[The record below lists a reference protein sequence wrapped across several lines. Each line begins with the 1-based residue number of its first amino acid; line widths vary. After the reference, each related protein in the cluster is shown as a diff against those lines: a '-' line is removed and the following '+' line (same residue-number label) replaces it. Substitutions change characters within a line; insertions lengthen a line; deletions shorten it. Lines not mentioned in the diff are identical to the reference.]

1 MSIIIKT
8 KEEIEIIRE
17 CGKRLATVLNKTAL
31 LVRPG
36 ISTLELDEYAEKLI
50 REYGDK
56 PAFKNYKPYGAK
68 TPFPATLCISVN
80 DEVVHGI
87 PKADCILKEGD
98 IVSLDCGINHRG
110 YFTDMAITVAVG
122 KISKEDKKLLEI
134 TREALMIGIKAAKIG
149 KRVGD
154 IGYAIESFVRKQ
166 KHNYGIVDILS
177 GHGVGKYIHEDP
189 FVPNFG
195 DKNTGEKLVEG
206 MVLALE
212 PMLNLGTKNVFL
224 DKGDNWTFKTRDGK
238 KSAHFELTIAVG
250 KNGGEILTIAK

>member
-1 MSIIIKT
+1 MAIIIKT

-17 CGKRLATVLNKTAL
+17 GGKHLAYVLSEVAKKVA
-31 LVRPG
+31 PG
-36 ISTLELDEYAEKLI
+36 VSTKELDEYAEKLI
-50 REYGDK
+50 RELGDI

-68 TPFPATLCISVN
+68 TPFPATLCVSIN

-87 PKADCILKEGD
+87 PTNRILKEGD
-98 IVSLDCGINHRG
+98 IVALDCGVKHKG
-110 YFTDMAITVAVG
+110 YFTDMAITVPVG

-134 TREALMIGIKAAKIG
+134 TREALMIGVKAAKIG

-206 MVLALE
+206 MVIAIE
-212 PMLNLGTKNVFL
+212 PMLNMGTKNVFL
-224 DKGDNWTFKTRDGK
+224 DKADDWTFKTRDSK
-238 KSAHFELTIAVG
+238 NSAHFELTIAVG
-250 KNGGEILTIAK
+250 KNGGEILTKV

>member
-1 MSIIIKT
+1 MAIIIKT

-17 CGKRLATVLNKTAL
+17 GGKHLAYVLSEVAKKVA
-31 LVRPG
+31 PG
-36 ISTLELDEYAEKLI
+36 VSTKELDEYAEKLI
-50 REYGDK
+50 RELGDI

-68 TPFPATLCISVN
+68 TPFPATLCVSIN

-87 PKADCILKEGD
+87 PTNRILKEGD
-98 IVSLDCGINHRG
+98 IVALDCGVKHKG
-110 YFTDMAITVAVG
+110 YFTDMAITVPVG

-134 TREALMIGIKAAKIG
+134 TREALMIGVKAAKIG

-206 MVLALE
+206 MVIAIE
-212 PMLNLGTKNVFL
+212 PMLNMGTKNVFL
-224 DKGDNWTFKTRDGK
+224 DKADDWTFKTRDGK
-238 KSAHFELTIAVG
+238 NSAHFELTIAVG
-250 KNGGEILTIAK
+250 KNGGEILTKM

>member
-17 CGKRLATVLNKTAL
+17 CAKRLATVLNKTVA

-36 ISTLELDEYAEKLI
+36 ISTMELDEYAEKLI

-87 PKADCILKEGD
+87 PTNRILQEGD
-98 IVSLDCGINHRG
+98 IVAIDCGINHRG
-110 YFTDMAITVAVG
+110 YFADMAISVG
-122 KISKEDKKLLEI
+122 VGEISKEDKKLLEI
-134 TREALMIGIKAAKIG
+134 TREALNIGIKQAKIG

-154 IGYAIESFVRKQ
+154 IGFAIENFVHKQ
-166 KHNYGIVDILS
+166 KHKYGIVDILS

-189 FVPNFG
+189 FIPNFG
-195 DKNTGEKLVEG
+195 EKGTGEKLVEG
-206 MVLALE
+206 MVVAIE

-224 DKGDNWTFKTRDGK
+224 DKDDWTFKTRDGK
-238 KSAHFELTIAVG
+238 RSAHFEHTVLITE
-250 KNGGEILTIAK
+250 KGGEILTKEK

>member
-1 MSIIIKT
+1 MSIILKT

-17 CGKRLATVLNKTAL
+17 GGKILAYVLNATAKK
-31 LVRPG
+31 VVPG
-36 ISTLELDEYAEKLI
+36 ISTLELDQYAESLI
-50 REYGDK
+50 REKGGK

-68 TPFPATLCISVN
+68 TPFPATLCVSIN

-87 PKADCILKEGD
+87 PTNRILKEGD
-98 IVSLDCGINHRG
+98 IIALDCGVNYKG
-110 YFTDMAITVAVG
+110 YFTDMAITVGVG
-122 KISKEDKKLLEI
+122 EISKEDKKLLEI
-134 TREALMIGIKAAKIG
+134 TREALMIGVKAAKIG

-206 MVLALE
+206 MVIAIE
-212 PMLNLGTKNVFL
+212 PMLNMGTKNVFL
-224 DKGDNWTFKTRDGK
+224 DKSDNWTFKTRDGK
-238 KSAHFELTIAVG
+238 NSAHFELTIAVG
-250 KNGGEILTIAK
+250 KNGGEILSKE

>member
-1 MSIIIKT
+1 MAIIIKT

-17 CGKRLATVLNKTAL
+17 GGKHLAYVLSEVAKKVA
-31 LVRPG
+31 PG
-36 ISTLELDEYAEKLI
+36 VSTKELDEYAEKLI
-50 REYGDK
+50 RELGDI

-68 TPFPATLCISVN
+68 TPFPATLCVSIN

-87 PKADCILKEGD
+87 PTNRILKEGD
-98 IVSLDCGINHRG
+98 IVALDCGVKHKG
-110 YFTDMAITVAVG
+110 YFTDMAITVPVG

-134 TREALMIGIKAAKIG
+134 TREALIIGVKAAKIG

-206 MVLALE
+206 MVIAIE
-212 PMLNLGTKNVFL
+212 PMLNMGTKNVFL
-224 DKGDNWTFKTRDGK
+224 DKADDWTFKTRDGK
-238 KSAHFELTIAVG
+238 NSAHFELTIAVG
-250 KNGGEILTIAK
+250 KNGGEILTKV

>member
-1 MSIIIKT
+1 MSIILKT

-17 CGKRLATVLNKTAL
+17 GGKILAYVLNETAKK
-31 LVRPG
+31 VIPG
-36 ISTLELDEYAEKLI
+36 ISTEELDKYAEKLI
-50 REYGDK
+50 LEKGGK

-68 TPFPATLCISVN
+68 TPFPATLCVSIN

-87 PKADCILKEGD
+87 PTNRILKEGD
-98 IVSLDCGINHRG
+98 VISLDCGVNHKG

-122 KISKEDKKLLEI
+122 EISKEDKKLLEI

-206 MVLALE
+206 MVIAIE

-250 KNGGEILTIAK
+250 KNGGEILTKE

>member
-1 MSIIIKT
+1 
-8 KEEIEIIRE
+8 
-17 CGKRLATVLNKTAL
+17 LAYVLNATAKK
-31 LVRPG
+31 VVPG
-36 ISTLELDEYAEKLI
+36 ISTLELDQYAESLI
-50 REYGDK
+50 REKGGK

-68 TPFPATLCISVN
+68 TPFPATLCVSIN

-87 PKADCILKEGD
+87 PTNRILKEGD
-98 IVSLDCGINHRG
+98 IIALDCGVNYKG
-110 YFTDMAITVAVG
+110 YFTDMAITVGVG
-122 KISKEDKKLLEI
+122 EISKEDKKLLEI
-134 TREALMIGIKAAKIG
+134 TREALMIGVKAAKIG

-206 MVLALE
+206 MVIAIE
-212 PMLNLGTKNVFL
+212 PMLNMGTKNVFL
-224 DKGDNWTFKTRDGK
+224 DKSDNWTFKTRDGK
-238 KSAHFELTIAVG
+238 NSAHFELTIAVG
-250 KNGGEILTIAK
+250 KNGGEILSKE

>member
-1 MSIIIKT
+1 MAIIIKT

-17 CGKRLATVLNKTAL
+17 GGKHLAYVLSEVAKKVA
-31 LVRPG
+31 PG
-36 ISTLELDEYAEKLI
+36 VSTKELDEYAEKLI
-50 REYGDK
+50 RELGDI

-68 TPFPATLCISVN
+68 TPFPATLCVSIN

-87 PKADCILKEGD
+87 PTNRILKEGD
-98 IVSLDCGINHRG
+98 IVALDCGVKHKG
-110 YFTDMAITVAVG
+110 YFTDMAITVPVG

-134 TREALMIGIKAAKIG
+134 TREALMIGVKAAKIG

-206 MVLALE
+206 MVIAIE
-212 PMLNLGTKNVFL
+212 PMLNMGTKNVFL
-224 DKGDNWTFKTRDGK
+224 DKADDWTFKTRDGK
-238 KSAHFELTIAVG
+238 NSAHFELTIAVG
-250 KNGGEILTIAK
+250 KNGGEILTKV

>member
-1 MSIIIKT
+1 MNIILKT

-17 CGKRLATVLNKTAL
+17 GGKILAFVLNKVAEKVT
-31 LVRPG
+31 PG
-36 ISTLELDEYAEKLI
+36 ISTLELDQYAESLI
-50 REYGDK
+50 REKGAK

-68 TPFPATLCISVN
+68 TPFPATLCVSVN

-87 PKADCILKEGD
+87 PANRILQEGD
-98 IVSLDCGINHRG
+98 IISLDCGVNHKG
-110 YFTDMAITVAVG
+110 YFTDMAITVPVG
-122 KISKEDKKLLEI
+122 EISKEDKKLLEI
-134 TREALMIGIKAAKIG
+134 TREALMIGVKAAKIG

-154 IGYAIESFVRKQ
+154 IGYAIETFVRKQ

-189 FVPNFG
+189 YIPNFG

-206 MVLALE
+206 MVIAIE

-238 KSAHFELTIAVG
+238 KSAHFELTIAVS
-250 KNGGEILTIAK
+250 KNGGEILTKE